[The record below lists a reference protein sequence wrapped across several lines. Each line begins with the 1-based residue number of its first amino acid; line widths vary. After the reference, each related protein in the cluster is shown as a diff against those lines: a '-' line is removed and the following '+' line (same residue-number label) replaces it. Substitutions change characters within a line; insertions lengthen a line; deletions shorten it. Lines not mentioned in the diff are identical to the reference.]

1 MSNNPI
7 GFFDSGIGGIT
18 LWKEVHNLLPYE
30 NKIYLADSKNL
41 PYGTKSDKEIER
53 ISFENSEFLLKK
65 ECKLIIVAC
74 NTATTKCID
83 KLRKKFEIPFIG
95 IEPAI
100 KPAALNTKTGKVG
113 VLATEGTLGSNLFY
127 KTSNKHANSVK
138 IIEQSGK
145 GLVKL
150 IEQGK
155 MDGDKIK
162 NLLKKYLQLM
172 INENVD
178 KLVLGCTHY
187 PLIIKAI
194 SNILP
199 ETIEIIDCNKAVAI
213 QTKKVLETN
222 RIINLN
228 KIESENQFYVN
239 SENSILGKIID
250 NKFNITKI

>member
-18 LWKEVHNLLPYE
+18 LWKEVHNLLPFE
-30 NKIYLADSKNL
+30 NKIYLADSINL
-41 PYGTKSDKEIER
+41 PYGNKSDKELEK
-53 ISFENSEFLLKK
+53 ISFKNSKFLLEKG
-65 ECKLIIVAC
+65 CKLIIVAC

-83 KLRKKFEIPFIG
+83 NLRKKFDIPFIG

-100 KPAALNTKTGKVG
+100 KPAVLNTKTGKVG
-113 VLATEGTLGSNLFY
+113 VLATEGTLGSDLFY
-127 KTSNKHANSVK
+127 KTSNKHASSVK

-145 GLVKL
+145 GLVPL

-155 MDGDKIK
+155 IDGDEIK
-162 NLLKKYLQLM
+162 NLLEKYLKL
-172 INENVD
+172 IVNENAD

-213 QTKKVLETN
+213 QTKKVLESN
-222 RIINLN
+222 RIINLS